1 MNTIQHSLFEIRLQ
15 SILTDI
21 VCIALENK
29 PHLITNQ
36 VETTLDDFE
45 MNNQIICESESK
57 KDYFE
62 RIEFEL
68 KLKSTDGNYIAKLD
82 ICFNKNGLYNEGSFD
97 MVDPE
102 YSNSN
107 LINILQLHKLDIAKN
122 LFKYTKIW
130 TNFPMSKIK

>member
-1 MNTIQHSLFEIRLQ
+1 MNTIQQSLFENRLQ

-29 PHLITNQ
+29 PHLIQNQ
-36 VETTLDDFE
+36 VETSLDDFD

-57 KDYFE
+57 IDYFG
-62 RIEFEL
+62 RTLFNL
-68 KLKSTDGNYIAKLD
+68 NLKSIDNKYITKLELYFD
-82 ICFNKNGLYNEGSFD
+82 KNGLYNEGSFD

-122 LFKYTKIW
+122 LFKYPKI
-130 TNFPMSKIK
+130 